1 MGSSVFAS
9 AAGALA
15 VLLLSVY
22 LLGRAHEARSQAE
35 DRLGMQAEI
44 AAERA
49 RADEAE
55 LQRLIEQA
63 ERERL
68 AMELENA
75 AFTDADADRVSLPAR
90 SVQRLGSR

>member
-22 LLGRAHEARSQAE
+22 LLGRAHEARSQAD
-35 DRLGMQAEI
+35 DRLEMQAEI

-75 AFTDADADRVSLPAR
+75 ASTDTDAGRVSLPAR